1 MFSSSRWI
9 TSVFGL
15 TLAASLAIAEKPLAA
30 QTAAQDTS
38 HKKST
43 MPMNMP
49 MGNKTQ
55 KKKAA
60 SKSAKAKKL
69 ARGKETTKA
78 TTKSKAPGGAAKK
91 PARTRIAQPMTM
103 PMGAEPHHPAK
114 AGQMRMDDTT
124 GATHADSAHEM
135 GGMKMRPA
143 PARIDSMKMPGMPM
157 PSTPTDSAHMQM
169 PGMKYH
175 SADDMMIGPVGV
187 SMERMGS
194 GTTWIPDAVT
204 LPSRRRM
211 FGNWM
216 VMAHG
221 FVFAQYDKQ
230 SGERGDDQFGSL
242 NWGMLM
248 ATRDLAGGRFQART
262 MLSLDPLTVTNRG
275 YPLLLQ
281 TGESYQGQPLH
292 DRQHPH
298 DFWMEL
304 GALYQREINKG
315 LAWSVYAAP
324 SGEPALG
331 PVAFMHRPSAM
342 DNPAAP
348 LAHHWQD
355 ATHVSFGVLTGGIYS
370 RRLQLEGSVFNGREP
385 DENRWD
391 FDSIKL
397 DSYSGRLT
405 VNPTAHWSLAAGYG
419 YLKSPEA
426 LNPDCRRSRRGSSD
440 CYSKRD
446 GASGIPHQREL
457 QRRLVPTRIHQG
469 ADENALGNHWTRGGW
484 DAQFRSCFTGAILRL
499 SKSNRCLRLR
509 PHAAVSYSSSYDA
522 HEHHDWDANEQW

>member
-1 MFSSSRWI
+1 MFSSPRWI
-9 TSVFGL
+9 TSVFGV
-15 TLAASLAIAEKPLAA
+15 TLAVSLAIAEKPLAA
-30 QTAAQDTS
+30 QTTAQDTS
-38 HKKST
+38 HKKGT

-60 SKSAKAKKL
+60 SKSAKAKKP
-69 ARGKETTKA
+69 ARVKKTAKA
-78 TTKSKAPGGAAKK
+78 ATKSVAPGGAAKK
-91 PARTRIAQPMTM
+91 PARNRITQPMTM
-103 PMGAEPHHPAK
+103 PMGAEPHHPPAK
-114 AGQMRMDDTT
+114 AGQMQMHDTT
-124 GATHADSAHEM
+124 GATHADSAHHEM
-135 GGMKMRPA
+135 GGMKMQPA
-143 PARIDSMKMPGMPM
+143 PARIDSMKMPGMHGMQM
-157 PSTPTDSAHMQM
+157 PSMPADSTRMQM
-169 PGMKYH
+169 PGMKQH
-175 SADDMMIGPVGV
+175 LADDMMIGPVGV
-187 SMERMGS
+187 SMDRMGS

-248 ATRDLAGGRFQART
+248 ATRDFAGGRFQART
-262 MLSLDPLTVTNRG
+262 MLSLDPFTVTRRG

-281 TGESYQGQPLH
+281 TGESYKGQPLH

-315 LAWSVYAAP
+315 LAWSIYAAP

-342 DNPAAP
+342 DNPTAP
-348 LAHHWQD
+348 LTHHWQD

-370 RRLQLEGSVFNGREP
+370 RRWQLEGSVFNGREP
-385 DENRWD
+385 DDNRWN
-391 FDSIKL
+391 FDPIKL
-397 DSYSGRLT
+397 DSYSGRFT
-405 VNPTAHWSLAAGYG
+405 VNPTNHWSLAGGYG

-426 LNPDCRRSRRGSSD
+426 LSPNESIRRERGNF
-440 CYSKRD
+440 R
-446 GASGIPHQREL
+446 Q
-457 QRRLVPTRIHQG
+457 
-469 ADENALGNHWTRGGW
+469 
-484 DAQFRSCFTGAILRL
+484 AQYTLR
-499 SKSNRCLRLR
+499 
-509 PHAAVSYSSSYDA
+509 AY
-522 HEHHDWDANEQW
+522 